1 MKPQDYIT
9 SGLLELYVYGVLDD
23 HDNEQISNLI
33 DKYPEIRVEVE
44 DIELILMELS
54 TEVSPSA
61 SPQLKSSVLKAI
73 GSTEVDEAPK
83 TSRSLSVFGVI
94 GWAASLLLLGGIL
107 WLFNLNSNL
116 ETEVQVSN
124 ANLNTLEEQLNQ
136 KERVIADYEST
147 LEVLRDKDVTA
158 YSLPGNE
165 PVAPDAYAKAFLD
178 KKNNK
183 VYLDLA
189 GLPKPPKGMV
199 YQVWSLKLDPLTP
212 TSIAVLDQFN
222 SDQDKIFE
230 ISNLPETEA
239 FGVTLE
245 PEGGSKSPTLEQLYV
260 LGTV

>member
-1 MKPQDYIT
+1 M
-9 SGLLELYVYGVLDD
+9 
-23 HDNEQISNLI
+23 
-33 DKYPEIRVEVE
+33 
-44 DIELILMELS
+44 
-54 TEVSPSA
+54 
-61 SPQLKSSVLKAI
+61 
-73 GSTEVDEAPK
+73 
-83 TSRSLSVFGVI
+83 
-94 GWAASLLLLGGIL
+94 LLLGGIL

-124 ANLNTLEEQLNQ
+124 ANLDTLEEQLNQ
-136 KERVIADYEST
+136 KERVIANYEST
-147 LEVLRDKDVTA
+147 LEVVRDKDVTA

-189 GLPKPPKGMV
+189 GLPEPPEGMV

-245 PEGGSKSPTLEQLYV
+245 PEGGSKSPTLEKLYV